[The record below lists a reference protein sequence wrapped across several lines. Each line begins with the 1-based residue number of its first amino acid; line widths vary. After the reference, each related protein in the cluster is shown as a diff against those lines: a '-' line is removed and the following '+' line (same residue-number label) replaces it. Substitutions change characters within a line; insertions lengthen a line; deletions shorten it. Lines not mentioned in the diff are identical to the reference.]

1 MNTQLDTAI
10 ERYTAA
16 LEGLEQTDDGNEV
29 DRVLRILNARDAVQV
44 ALKAQMPV
52 PITPMQQ
59 IVALDEI
66 LRQNIDRITHTVKP
80 EMWGKWRE
88 SVQPTAEAWWW
99 KLESLASPHPWDSWD
114 CLWKGLT
121 FVSWTAN
128 LSLLVNIATRFFSGG
143 VGLGGATAV
152 IVPSLLALLQASSEV
167 TKSGQEGFDKLLD
180 MLKIPRQ
187 YREEAKLGSTLLLS
201 GLLVGLWL
209 ALPSISVLYNRS
221 GLQNQE
227 EGKFGAAEQDFLKAI
242 ALDADNAEA
251 HYNLGFLYE
260 EWQDLERAK
269 KEYQVALGGDLP
281 EAYNNLG
288 RLYLLEKKYDRAAAI
303 FATGLDLAKEQK
315 SYPDEQYSLLKNL
328 GWVRL
333 QQGWYVEAQKH
344 LQDAI
349 EISSNPEVEPHIF
362 SLGASH
368 CLLAQVLEK
377 QKQPTALEQWQ
388 QCCQLGDSLN
398 PDENTWLPMAA
409 DKLRKA
415 GKQCEIADK

>member
-16 LEGLEQTDDGNEV
+16 LEGLKQTDDGNEV
-29 DRVLRILNARDAVQV
+29 DRVLRVLNARDAVQV

-66 LRQNIDRITHTVKP
+66 LRQNIDLITHIVKP
-80 EMWGKWRE
+80 ELWGKWRE

-99 KLESLASPHPWDSWD
+99 KLESLASPHPWDFWD
-114 CLWKGLT
+114 WLWKGLT

-128 LSLLVNIATRFFSGG
+128 LSLLVNIATRFLSGG

-152 IVPSLLALLQASSEV
+152 IVPSFLALLQASSEV

-242 ALDADNAEA
+242 ALDADNAKA

-260 EWQDLERAK
+260 EWQDFEKAK

-281 EAYNNLG
+281 RAYNNLG
-288 RLYLLEKKYDRAAAI
+288 RLYLLEKKYDRASAL
-303 FATGLDLAKEQK
+303 FVTGLDFAEQQ
-315 SYPDEQYSLLKNL
+315 SSHPADRYSLLKNL
-328 GWVRL
+328 GWARFE
-333 QQGWYVEAQKH
+333 QGWYVEAKEH

-349 EISSNPEVEPHIF
+349 AIASDPKVDLKTLSF
-362 SLGASH
+362 GASH

-377 QKQPTALEQWQ
+377 LEKEKMIAVLEQWQ
-388 QCCQLGDSLN
+388 QCDKLGNSLN
-398 PDENTWLPMAA
+398 PDESTWLLMAA
-409 DKLRKA
+409 EKLRKA
-415 GKQCEIADK
+415 GKQ